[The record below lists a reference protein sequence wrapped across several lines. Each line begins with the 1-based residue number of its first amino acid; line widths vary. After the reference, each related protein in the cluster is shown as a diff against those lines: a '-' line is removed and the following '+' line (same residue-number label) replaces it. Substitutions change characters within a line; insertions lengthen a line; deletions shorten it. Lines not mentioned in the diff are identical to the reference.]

1 MMELELVVGIVS
13 GIATLIMCVVAVL
26 GKSDSLWERF
36 GRRKK
41 AAAIMKKPPPSS
53 IPFPLQHSHNC
64 DDHSPYSA
72 YRRARMR

>member
-36 GRRKK
+36 GRRK
-41 AAAIMKKPPPSS
+41 PSPSS
-53 IPFPLQHSHNC
+53 IPFPLRHSHNC
-64 DDHSPYSA
+64 DNHSPYSA